1 MAPIAR
7 SRGYE
12 PQKRISALSILAV
25 LVDGGSWMLN
35 DNALRT
41 GSKAGCYKFSP
52 GSYTINMAS
61 STDCGGSWC
70 PHCFVFDT
78 GYGAVELRIDQC
90 DSGIHSSVLGVSS
103 IVNEFIFSNDDRDY
117 VRLRDGDPSLA
128 TTNEYIITPYG
139 SRGSKLSC
147 TCFTGGPIGRGLICD
162 SSITSVHALRLYSSY
177 ELHDDCITVNSASVT
192 LDYSTY
198 ACNFKYCPP
207 CIRLDTTSNVVTLTL
222 SSCSSFIG
230 VDYGTEAVV
239 YYHVQNT
246 GDYVGYLS
254 DGTTTF
260 TLSSRTIGSGSF
272 AACSCWDNKL
282 SCSSLSSKL
291 NSAPS
296 PEPAIA
302 YIPASLSVNNYLYLG
317 HNGNTYAYYDSTS
330 SNSVEF
336 YTSSTRTLTI
346 GAGVGT
352 LHGTWQADGAVGTSD
367 SRLKKNIR
375 HLQDTLGEL
384 QQSRLNK
391 EEASKQL
398 PSVGP
403 AEWILSQLRP
413 VSFSFIS
420 DKKDGRRF
428 GFIAE
433 EVEQIFPELIRVD
446 EADSRRVKRVLMM
459 DFIALLWMSLQTHQ
473 QLLEQIDRKS
483 EDYRQ
488 TTEHRLS
495 RLENDLSRMKIEAK
509 HDVSRLEAEVK
520 RLSDEVAECRN
531 AAV

>member
-1 MAPIAR
+1 MALIAR

-25 LVDGGSWMLN
+25 LVDGGSWMRNN
-35 DNALRT
+35 DALRT
-41 GSKAGCYKFSP
+41 GSKAGCYLFGP
-52 GSYTINMAS
+52 GSHTINMKS
-61 STDCGGSWC
+61 STACSGSWC

-78 GYGAVELRIDQC
+78 GYGAIDLRIDNC
-90 DSGIHSSVLGVSS
+90 DSGIHSEVLFISGV
-103 IVNEFIFSNDDRDY
+103 VNEFIFSNDDRDY
-117 VRLRDGDPSLA
+117 VILRDGDPTLA
-128 TTNEYIITPYG
+128 TTNEYLITPYG

-147 TCFTGGPIGRGLICD
+147 TCSTGGAGGGLMCD
-162 SSITSVHALRLYSSY
+162 SSITSVNSLGTSLDYRFHNN
-177 ELHDDCITVNSASVT
+177 CFTVNSASAT

-198 ACNFKYCPP
+198 SCQYKYCPT
-207 CIRLDTTSNVVTLTL
+207 CIRLDTTLNVVTLTL
-222 SSCSSFIG
+222 SSCSSFSG
-230 VDYGTEAVV
+230 VDFATSAIV

-246 GDYVGYLS
+246 GDYEGYLS

-260 TLSSRTIGSGSF
+260 TLPSRTIGSGSF
-272 AACSCWDNKL
+272 AACSCFEDKL

-291 NSAPS
+291 NAAPS

-302 YIPASLSVNNYLYLG
+302 YFPASLSVNNYLYLG
-317 HNGNTYAYYDSTS
+317 HNGNTYAYYDSIS

-375 HLQDTLGEL
+375 HLQDTLREL

-391 EEASKQL
+391 EEASKPA

-495 RLENDLSRMKIEAK
+495 RLENDLSRLKIEAK

-520 RLSDEVAECRN
+520 RLLNEVAECRN